1 MSDDDVNSIK
11 EFVCFFALSL
21 QTSNVLG
28 RVDVGQRFF
37 TRNKWT
43 YVVYKNCIAYFNL
56 HVNNLLWYFFL
67 RNNSNVTGIFIPYD
81 VR

>member
-28 RVDVGQRFF
+28 WVDLGQRFF
-37 TRNKWT
+37 TRKKWT
-43 YVVYKNCIAYFNL
+43 YVEYKSCI
-56 HVNNLLWYFFL
+56 
-67 RNNSNVTGIFIPYD
+67 S
-81 VR
+81 